1 MRRGGQ
7 EEAQRRPRHT
17 PLINAASSA
26 TQRTM
31 KNDVKPAMR
40 ALNIAT
46 NLGIGAYALKE
57 ALGK

>member
-7 EEAQRRPRHT
+7 EEAQRRPRRDVV
-17 PLINAASSA
+17 NAGFFA
-26 TQRTM
+26 TNGTM